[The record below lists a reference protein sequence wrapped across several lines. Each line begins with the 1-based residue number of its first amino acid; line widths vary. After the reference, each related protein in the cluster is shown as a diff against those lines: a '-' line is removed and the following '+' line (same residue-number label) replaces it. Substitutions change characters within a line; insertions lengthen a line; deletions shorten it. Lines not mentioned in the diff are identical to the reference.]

1 MCVRWRAHFVC
12 SIQNR
17 DLQTLTKEAT
27 RASRGASTR
36 APAACGLRDRV
47 DASPKAPLAIDLRSS
62 PHGDGPRAKRTPTVV
77 SSNHLR
83 LLSSPRHPVH
93 PSLSLVLKPLPT
105 SPPPPPPPSPH
116 PAACCR
122 RSATPSRSGSRRR
135 ASSLCI
141 TCLPTLYSRLRL
153 FFFSA
158 RRFSAALL
166 ASTGFCFFSSGSP
179 SASSPLEPS
188 AVPPPFLPLLACTC
202 RRENAR
208 ARV

>member
-1 MCVRWRAHFVC
+1 MRSVCVRWRAHFVC

-47 DASPKAPLAIDLRSS
+47 HASPKAPLAIDLRSS

-122 RSATPSRSGSRRR
+122 RSATPSRSGSR
-135 ASSLCI
+135 
-141 TCLPTLYSRLRL
+141 TTRL
-153 FFFSA
+153 FSVYHLPA
-158 RRFSAALL
+158 HSSIAA
-166 ASTGFCFFSSGSP
+166 
-179 SASSPLEPS
+179 
-188 AVPPPFLPLLACTC
+188 
-202 RRENAR
+202 
-208 ARV
+208 